1 MLGASLRSDPGRD
14 AAGSASAAESM
25 ELSGMPM
32 ENFPPVMGN
41 NDSKT
46 LRKLSLLEARM
57 IGAGSESRDGGS
69 LPPNDGS
76 RGSENNSNSM

>member
-1 MLGASLRSDPGRD
+1 
-14 AAGSASAAESM
+14 M
-25 ELSGMPM
+25 ELSGIPL
-32 ENFPPVMGN
+32 ENFPPIVG

-57 IGAGSESRDGGS
+57 VGAGNESRDAS

-76 RGSENNSNSM
+76 RGSDNSSNSM

>member
-1 MLGASLRSDPGRD
+1 MDGA
-14 AAGSASAAESM
+14 ANAM
-25 ELSGMPM
+25 ELAGLSM
-32 ENFPPVMGN
+32 ENFPPVAG

-57 IGAGSESRDGGS
+57 IGAGNESRDAS
-69 LPPNDGS
+69 LPANDSS

>member
-1 MLGASLRSDPGRD
+1 
-14 AAGSASAAESM
+14 M

>member
-1 MLGASLRSDPGRD
+1 MDLGG
-14 AAGSASAAESM
+14 
-25 ELSGMPM
+25 LSM
-32 ENFPPVMGN
+32 ENFPPVAG

-57 IGAGSESRDGGS
+57 VGAGNESRDGS

-76 RGSENNSNSM
+76 RGSDNNSNSM

>member
-1 MLGASLRSDPGRD
+1 
-14 AAGSASAAESM
+14 M
-25 ELSGMPM
+25 ELSGIPM
-32 ENFPPVMGN
+32 ENFPPTVG

-57 IGAGSESRDGGS
+57 LGAGNESGDAS

>member
-1 MLGASLRSDPGRD
+1 
-14 AAGSASAAESM
+14 M
-25 ELSGMPM
+25 ELAGISMD
-32 ENFPPVMGN
+32 NFPPVAG

-57 IGAGSESRDGGS
+57 VGAGSESRDAS
-69 LPPNDGS
+69 LPANDSS

>member
-1 MLGASLRSDPGRD
+1 
-14 AAGSASAAESM
+14 M
-25 ELSGMPM
+25 ELSGIPI

-57 IGAGSESRDGGS
+57 IGAGGESRDGS

-76 RGSENNSNSM
+76 RGSDNNSNSM

>member
-1 MLGASLRSDPGRD
+1 
-14 AAGSASAAESM
+14 M
-25 ELSGMPM
+25 ELSGLAMANIPAAIA
-32 ENFPPVMGN
+32 G

-57 IGAGSESRDGGS
+57 IGAGNESREAS
-69 LPPNDGS
+69 LPPNDAS

>member
-1 MLGASLRSDPGRD
+1 MVHSE
-14 AAGSASAAESM
+14 AGVVM
-25 ELSGMPM
+25 EISGLAMD
-32 ENFPPVMGN
+32 NFPAAIAGN
-41 NDSKT
+41 NSKT

-57 IGAGSESRDGGS
+57 IGAGNESREAS

>member
-1 MLGASLRSDPGRD
+1 MIFFDNRNAT
-14 AAGSASAAESM
+14 ASASAVDIM
-25 ELSGMPM
+25 ELSGIPI

-41 NDSKT
+41 NDSRT

>member
-1 MLGASLRSDPGRD
+1 MERVF
-14 AAGSASAAESM
+14 AAM
-25 ELSGMPM
+25 ELTGMAM
-32 ENFPPVMGN
+32 DNFPAIVGN
-41 NDSKT
+41 HSKT

-57 IGAGSESRDGGS
+57 IGAGNESRESS